1 MIYCVEDDDGIRGL
15 MSYALTAAGFE
26 VRGFPDSDGLFEA
39 IRNEPPQLI
48 LLTSCCPGRTGSP
61 S

>member
-26 VRGFPDSDGLFEA
+26 VRGFPDSGGLRPFGA
-39 IRNEPPQLI
+39 SR
-48 LLTSCCPGRTGSP
+48 P

>member
-26 VRGFPDSDGLFEA
+26 VRGFPDSGGLFEA
-39 IRNEPPQLI
+39 IRKI
-48 LLTSCCPGRTGSP
+48 GRAHV
-61 S
+61 

>member
-26 VRGFPDSDGLFEA
+26 VRGFPDSGGLFEA
-39 IRNEPPQLI
+39 PADPP
-48 LLTSCCPGRTGSP
+48 GHHAARG
-61 S
+61 

>member
-1 MIYCVEDDDGIRGL
+1 MIYSVEDDDGIRGL

-26 VRGFPDSDGLFEA
+26 VRAFPTAAACLRPFGAS
-39 IRNEPPQLI
+39 R
-48 LLTSCCPGRTGSP
+48 P